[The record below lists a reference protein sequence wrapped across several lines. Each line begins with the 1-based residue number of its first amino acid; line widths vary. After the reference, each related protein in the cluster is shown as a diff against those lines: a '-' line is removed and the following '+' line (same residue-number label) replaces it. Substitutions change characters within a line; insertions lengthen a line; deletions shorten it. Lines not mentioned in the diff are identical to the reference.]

1 VYLKQLLVIKNG
13 VILRNI
19 NFHKGLNLIIDET
32 KEEGSTT
39 TGNNVGKT
47 TVLKLIYFCFGGD
60 PKEIYTSTENAK
72 DEYPLIKEFLTNNN
86 VEVRLTLK
94 EDLNVVDS
102 KEIVIERNFLKR
114 SKSYRKINGEKY
126 TEKEFTKELRSLI
139 FNDLESDKPTLKQL
153 VGHNIRY
160 KDSAISNTIKYLAPY
175 TKDVEYEALYLY
187 LLGCSHKKGQKKEE
201 LLTKLKQE
209 EKFKR
214 RLELSA
220 TKNDYAIMLAAVNNN
235 IETLDKK
242 RSNLNINENFEEDL
256 NTLNRIKSDINQ
268 LSEGI
273 SLLEIR
279 KDLINESKNELE
291 KNNVDIDLVE
301 LKLIYEEV
309 SENLSDLNK
318 TFSDLV
324 NYHNTMINN
333 KVKYIT
339 KELPLIESKINSYNE
354 QLTKLLD
361 DEKEYTALLKKSDT
375 FEDLESIIKEL
386 NSEYQKKGEYEAV
399 IVRIEESEKQ
409 IKIIENNIS
418 DINNEIMSE
427 EYQQDVKKQVT
438 EFNKYF
444 EEVSQYLYG
453 EKYLLSYN
461 IKKNKNNQ
469 SYYNFITFNEN
480 LSSGKKQ
487 GEILCFDIALI
498 MFSRSRGLSHLSF
511 VLNDKKELMDN
522 HQLLKVANYAKKNG
536 IQLVF
541 SMLADKV
548 PDNLN
553 NDENIVLS
561 LSQKSKL
568 FKIEE

>member
-1 VYLKQLLVIKNG
+1 MYLKQLLVVKNG

-375 FEDLESIIKEL
+375 FEDLESVIKEL

>member
-1 VYLKQLLVIKNG
+1 MYLKQLLVIKNG

-220 TKNDYAIMLAAVNNN
+220 TKNDYVIMLAAVNNN

-279 KDLINESKNELE
+279 
-291 KNNVDIDLVE
+291 
-301 LKLIYEEV
+301 
-309 SENLSDLNK
+309 NK
-318 TFSDLV
+318 
-324 NYHNTMINN
+324 
-333 KVKYIT
+333 
-339 KELPLIESKINSYNE
+339 
-354 QLTKLLD
+354 
-361 DEKEYTALLKKSDT
+361 KK
-375 FEDLESIIKEL
+375 
-386 NSEYQKKGEYEAV
+386 
-399 IVRIEESEKQ
+399 
-409 IKIIENNIS
+409 
-418 DINNEIMSE
+418 
-427 EYQQDVKKQVT
+427 
-438 EFNKYF
+438 FN
-444 EEVSQYLYG
+444 Q
-453 EKYLLSYN
+453 
-461 IKKNKNNQ
+461 
-469 SYYNFITFNEN
+469 
-480 LSSGKKQ
+480 
-487 GEILCFDIALI
+487 
-498 MFSRSRGLSHLSF
+498 
-511 VLNDKKELMDN
+511 
-522 HQLLKVANYAKKNG
+522 
-536 IQLVF
+536 
-541 SMLADKV
+541 
-548 PDNLN
+548 
-553 NDENIVLS
+553 
-561 LSQKSKL
+561 
-568 FKIEE
+568 

>member
-1 VYLKQLLVIKNG
+1 M
-13 VILRNI
+13 
-19 NFHKGLNLIIDET
+19 
-32 KEEGSTT
+32 
-39 TGNNVGKT
+39 
-47 TVLKLIYFCFGGD
+47 
-60 PKEIYTSTENAK
+60 
-72 DEYPLIKEFLTNNN
+72 
-86 VEVRLTLK
+86 
-94 EDLNVVDS
+94 
-102 KEIVIERNFLKR
+102 KR

-444 EEVSQYLYG
+444 EEVSQCVYG

>member
-1 VYLKQLLVIKNG
+1 MYLKQLLVVKNG

-273 SLLEIR
+273 SFLEIR

>member
-1 VYLKQLLVIKNG
+1 MYLKQLLVIKNG

-220 TKNDYAIMLAAVNNN
+220 TKNDYVIMLAAVNNN

-469 SYYNFITFNEN
+469 SYYEFITFNEN

-548 PDNLN
+548 PGNLN
-553 NDENIVLS
+553 NDENIVLR

>member
-1 VYLKQLLVIKNG
+1 MYLKQLLVIKNG

-114 SKSYRKINGEKY
+114 SKSYRKINREKY

-568 FKIEE
+568 FKIKE

>member
-220 TKNDYAIMLAAVNNN
+220 TKNDYVIMLAAVNNN

-469 SYYNFITFNEN
+469 SYYEFITFNEN

-553 NDENIVLS
+553 NDENIVLR

>member
-1 VYLKQLLVIKNG
+1 MYLKQLLVIKNG

-568 FKIEE
+568 FKIKE

>member
-1 VYLKQLLVIKNG
+1 MYLKQLLVIKNG

-375 FEDLESIIKEL
+375 FEDLELIIKEL

>member
-1 VYLKQLLVIKNG
+1 MYLKQLLVIKNG

-187 LLGCSHKKGQKKEE
+187 LLGCSHKKEQKKEE

>member
-1 VYLKQLLVIKNG
+1 MYLKQLLVIKNG

-438 EFNKYF
+438 EFNQYF

>member
-1 VYLKQLLVIKNG
+1 MYLKQLLVIKNG

-220 TKNDYAIMLAAVNNN
+220 TKNDYVIMLAAVNNN

-427 EYQQDVKKQVT
+427 EYQQGVKKQVT

-469 SYYNFITFNEN
+469 SYYEFITFNEN

-553 NDENIVLS
+553 NDENIVLR

>member
-1 VYLKQLLVIKNG
+1 MYLKQLLVIKNG

-375 FEDLESIIKEL
+375 YEDLESIIKEL

>member
-1 VYLKQLLVIKNG
+1 MYLKQLLVIKNG

-60 PKEIYTSTENAK
+60 PKEIYTSTENTK

-220 TKNDYAIMLAAVNNN
+220 TKNDYVIMLAAVNNN

-469 SYYNFITFNEN
+469 SYYEFITFNEN

-553 NDENIVLS
+553 NDENIVLR

>member
-1 VYLKQLLVIKNG
+1 MYLKQLLVIKNG

>member
-1 VYLKQLLVIKNG
+1 MYLKQLLVIKNG

-102 KEIVIERNFLKR
+102 KKIVIERNFSKR

-469 SYYNFITFNEN
+469 SYYEFITFNEN

-553 NDENIVLS
+553 NDENIVLR

>member
-1 VYLKQLLVIKNG
+1 MYLKQLLVIKNG

-102 KEIVIERNFLKR
+102 KEIVIERNFSKR

-553 NDENIVLS
+553 NDENIVLR

>member
-1 VYLKQLLVIKNG
+1 MYLKQLLVIKNG

-220 TKNDYAIMLAAVNNN
+220 TKNDYVIMLAAVNNN

-469 SYYNFITFNEN
+469 SYYEFITFNEN

-553 NDENIVLS
+553 NDENIVLKKKK
-561 LSQKSKL
+561 KSKL

>member
-1 VYLKQLLVIKNG
+1 MYLKQLLVIKNG

-279 KDLINESKNELE
+279 KDLINDSKNELE

>member
-1 VYLKQLLVIKNG
+1 MYLKQLLVIKNG

-94 EDLNVVDS
+94 EDLNVADS

>member
-1 VYLKQLLVIKNG
+1 MYLKQLLVIKNG

-220 TKNDYAIMLAAVNNN
+220 TKNDYVIMLAAVNNN

-469 SYYNFITFNEN
+469 SYYEFITFNEN

-498 MFSRSRGLSHLSF
+498 MFSRSRGLLHLSF

-553 NDENIVLS
+553 NDENIVLR

>member
-1 VYLKQLLVIKNG
+1 MYLKQLLVVKNG

>member
-1 VYLKQLLVIKNG
+1 MYLKQLLVIKNG

-102 KEIVIERNFLKR
+102 KEIVIERNFSKR

-469 SYYNFITFNEN
+469 SYYEFITFNEN

-553 NDENIVLS
+553 NDENIVLR

>member
-1 VYLKQLLVIKNG
+1 MYLKQLLVIKNG

-160 KDSAISNTIKYLAPY
+160 KNSAISNTIKYLAPY

>member
-1 VYLKQLLVIKNG
+1 MYLKQLLVIKNG

-60 PKEIYTSTENAK
+60 PKEIYTSTEYAK

-102 KEIVIERNFLKR
+102 KEIVIERNFSKR

-553 NDENIVLS
+553 NDENIVLR

>member
-1 VYLKQLLVIKNG
+1 MYLKQLLVIKNG

-175 TKDVEYEALYLY
+175 TKDVEYEVLYLY

-220 TKNDYAIMLAAVNNN
+220 TKNDYVIMLAAVNNN

-469 SYYNFITFNEN
+469 SYYEFITFNEN

-553 NDENIVLS
+553 NDENIVLR

>member
-1 VYLKQLLVIKNG
+1 MYLKQLLVIKNG

-220 TKNDYAIMLAAVNNN
+220 TKNDYVIMLAAVNNN

-324 NYHNTMINN
+324 NYHNTIINN

-469 SYYNFITFNEN
+469 SYYEFITFNEN

-498 MFSRSRGLSHLSF
+498 MFSRSRGLLHLSF

-553 NDENIVLS
+553 NDENIVLR

>member
-1 VYLKQLLVIKNG
+1 MYLKQLLVIKNG

-399 IVRIEESEKQ
+399 IVRTEESEKQ

>member
-1 VYLKQLLVIKNG
+1 MYLKQLLVIKNG

-220 TKNDYAIMLAAVNNN
+220 TKNDYVIMLAAVNNN

-375 FEDLESIIKEL
+375 FED
-386 NSEYQKKGEYEAV
+386 SEYQKKGEYEAV

-469 SYYNFITFNEN
+469 SYYEFITFNEN

-553 NDENIVLS
+553 NDENIVLR

>member
-1 VYLKQLLVIKNG
+1 MYLKQLLVIKNG

-201 LLTKLKQE
+201 LLTKLKHE

-220 TKNDYAIMLAAVNNN
+220 TKNDYVIMLAAVNNN

-469 SYYNFITFNEN
+469 SYYEFITFNEN

-553 NDENIVLS
+553 NDENIVLR

>member
-1 VYLKQLLVIKNG
+1 MYLKQLLVIKNG

-39 TGNNVGKT
+39 TGNVGKT

>member
-1 VYLKQLLVIKNG
+1 MYLKQLLVVKNG

-409 IKIIENNIS
+409 IKIIKNNIS

>member
-1 VYLKQLLVIKNG
+1 MYLKQLLVIKNG

-220 TKNDYAIMLAAVNNN
+220 TKNDYVIMLAAVNNN

-418 DINNEIMSE
+418 DVNNEIMSE

-469 SYYNFITFNEN
+469 SYYEFITFNEN

-553 NDENIVLS
+553 NDENIVLR

>member
-1 VYLKQLLVIKNG
+1 MYLKQLLVIKNG

-102 KEIVIERNFLKR
+102 KEIVIERNFSKR

-399 IVRIEESEKQ
+399 IDRIEESEKQ

-553 NDENIVLS
+553 NDENIVLR

>member
-1 VYLKQLLVIKNG
+1 MYLKQLLVIKNG

-220 TKNDYAIMLAAVNNN
+220 TKNDYVIMLAAVNNN

-444 EEVSQYLYG
+444 EEVSQYLYD

-469 SYYNFITFNEN
+469 SYYEFITFNEN

-553 NDENIVLS
+553 NDENIVLR

>member
-1 VYLKQLLVIKNG
+1 MYLKQLLVIKNG

-361 DEKEYTALLKKSDT
+361 DEKEYIALLKKSDT

>member
-1 VYLKQLLVIKNG
+1 MYLKQLLVIKNG

-60 PKEIYTSTENAK
+60 PKEIYTSTDNAK

-220 TKNDYAIMLAAVNNN
+220 TKNDYVIMLAAVNNN

-469 SYYNFITFNEN
+469 SYYEFITFNEN

-553 NDENIVLS
+553 NDENIVLR

>member
-1 VYLKQLLVIKNG
+1 MYLKQLLVIKNG

-220 TKNDYAIMLAAVNNN
+220 TKNDYVIMLAAVNNN

-361 DEKEYTALLKKSDT
+361 DEKEYTSLLKKSDT

-469 SYYNFITFNEN
+469 SYYEFITFNEN

-553 NDENIVLS
+553 NDENIVLR

>member
-1 VYLKQLLVIKNG
+1 MYLKQLLVIKNG

-242 RSNLNINENFEEDL
+242 RSNLNINKNFEEDL

>member
-1 VYLKQLLVIKNG
+1 MYLKQLLVIKNG

-60 PKEIYTSTENAK
+60 LKEIYTSTENAK